1 MRYSGRNNLFASCSQ
16 EPGDGNKPCLTFD
29 TICQFI
35 NSVWGEFYDCTRRFG
50 REKGK
55 ENSLFSFLPSNR
67 KPIRKWVPISIL
79 NTWTVETVYLR
90 PPFSGFNLATFH
102 PFLPSPKPNG
112 WSFISLCP
120 THMLSRVYPFVFFCF
135 FFPCISHLFWSK
147 TKKYKSRINECQHKP
162 VSTDLGGFPYLA

>member
-35 NSVWGEFYDCTRRFG
+35 NSVWGEFYVCARRFG

-79 NTWTVETVYLR
+79 NTWTVETVCLR

-135 FFPCISHLFWSK
+135 FFFLA
-147 TKKYKSRINECQHKP
+147 
-162 VSTDLGGFPYLA
+162 FPIFFEVRQRNIKVELMSVNTNQYLLIWGAFPT